1 MPVIALPDPS
11 LVVLIGPAGA
21 GKSTFA
27 ARHFEATDVLSSDAY
42 RAIVG
47 RGQHDQGATRA
58 AFSALHREARRRL
71 TAGRLTVV
79 DATNVER
86 HARAAL
92 IRLARTARV
101 PAVTVVLD
109 LPPDV
114 VQLRNAAR
122 RPRTVDPTVVRH
134 HLALLRR
141 TLDRGLLAHEGF
153 AALYVIRSPREV
165 DAVEVVRRRA

>member
-1 MPVIALPDPS
+1 MPVVALPDPS

-27 ARHFEATDVLSSDAY
+27 ARHFDAADVLSSDGY

-47 RGQHDQGATRA
+47 HGEQDQQATRA

-71 TAGRLTVV
+71 AAGRLTVV
-79 DATNVER
+79 DATNVDR

-92 IRLARTARV
+92 IRLARAARV
-101 PAVTVVLD
+101 PVVAIVLD
-109 LPPDV
+109 LPPAIV
-114 VQLRNAAR
+114 TARNATR
-122 RPRTVDPTVVRH
+122 RPRTVDPAVVRH

-141 TLDRGLLAHEGF
+141 TLDRGLLAGEGF
-153 AALYVIRSPREV
+153 GHLYVIRSPREV
-165 DAVEVVRRRA
+165 DAVEIVRRCA

>member
-1 MPVIALPDPS
+1 MPVVALPDPS

-27 ARHFEATDVLSSDAY
+27 ARHFGTDEILSSDAY

-47 RGQHDQGATRA
+47 RGEHDQAATRA
-58 AFSALHREARRRL
+58 AFSALHREVRRRL
-71 TAGRLTVV
+71 AAGRLTVV

-86 HARAAL
+86 HARVAL
-92 IRLARTARV
+92 IRLARSARV
-101 PAVTVVLD
+101 PAVAIVLD

-114 VQLRNAAR
+114 VAARNAAR

-134 HLALLRR
+134 HLGLLRR
-141 TLDRGLLAHEGF
+141 TVDRGLLAAEEF
-153 AALYVIRSPREV
+153 RALYVIRSPREL
-165 DAVEVVRRRA
+165 DAIEVIRRRG

>member
-1 MPVIALPDPS
+1 MPVVALPEPS
-11 LVVLIGPAGA
+11 LLGVFGPAGA

-27 ARHFEATDVLSSDAY
+27 ARHFDAADVLSSDAY

-47 RGQHDQGATRA
+47 RGEHDQGATRA

-71 TAGRLTVV
+71 AAGRLTVV

-92 IRLARTARV
+92 IRLARAIRV
-101 PAVTVVLD
+101 PAVAVVLD

-114 VQLRNAAR
+114 VQIRNAAR
-122 RPRTVDPTVVRH
+122 RPR
-134 HLALLRR
+134 
-141 TLDRGLLAHEGF
+141 
-153 AALYVIRSPREV
+153 
-165 DAVEVVRRRA
+165 